1 MCHFTTPGRNI
12 LRRVKIQE
20 EVKGRKRE
28 REREKEEMRMEKE
41 DEKAQDMIFNASNA
55 CMTNKI
61 FFIVS
66 VFFLL
71 TNSNTEKKRPSL
83 NKIM

>member
-1 MCHFTTPGRNI
+1 MSLHSTREKSTKETED
-12 LRRVKIQE
+12 LRRGQWENEIE
-20 EVKGRKRE
+20 RE
-28 REREKEEMRMEKE
+28 RERKKEKEKE
-41 DEKAQDMIFNASNA
+41 DEKAPDMIFNASNA

-83 NKIM
+83 

>member
-1 MCHFTTPGRNI
+1 MGERD
-12 LRRVKIQE
+12 
-20 EVKGRKRE
+20 RE
-28 REREKEEMRMEKE
+28 REREQERERGRKREKGKKRKGKE

-83 NKIM
+83 KKIM